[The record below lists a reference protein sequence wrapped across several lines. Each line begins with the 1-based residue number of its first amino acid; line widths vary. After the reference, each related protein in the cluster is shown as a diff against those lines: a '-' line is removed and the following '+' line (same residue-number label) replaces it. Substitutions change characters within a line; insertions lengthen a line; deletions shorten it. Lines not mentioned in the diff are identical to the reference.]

1 MERLTKYICD
11 RAHGAEGVS
20 AEKLTGAYCRGKF
33 EATALVGRLASI
45 EDILGNDY
53 DLDRLRE
60 LVELTKN
67 IPHVCR
73 FCVGCEMEP
82 KDGHGCDEY
91 DSFVC
96 STRRLRELMEADRD
110 GRCIVLPCKVG
121 DELFYSD
128 GEWIG
133 KETVEKIVIDIE
145 TDGGIYA
152 PRDIGYSVYKSA
164 EEAEAVLKEDQHG
177 QDL

>member
-1 MERLTKYICD
+1 MECKAC
-11 RAHGAEGVS
+11 GVWFVS
-20 AEKLTGAYCRGKF
+20 GDKSGVCHTCKRTLKNMG
-33 EATALVGRLASI
+33 L
-45 EDILGNDY
+45 
-53 DLDRLRE
+53 DLPYERLRE
-60 LVELTKN
+60 LV
-67 IPHVCR
+67 
-73 FCVGCEMEP
+73 
-82 KDGHGCDEY
+82 
-91 DSFVC
+91 
-96 STRRLRELMEADRD
+96 EADRD
-110 GRCIVLPCKVG
+110 GRCVVLPCKVG

-164 EEAEAVLKEDQHG
+164 EEAEATLKEDQYG